1 MSEIQVM
8 TQLNAILSK
17 VKQSRR
23 DGLLLN
29 LFYSGLKKKKFELSL
44 FYLFKE
50 GILGKVD
57 LDIQPKIEPILVE
70 HLKPSDVTY
79 LAVKAERDYSEERML
94 QMLSEGCKCMGIK
107 FKGKFVAWAW
117 YNLRKCEYRRYSFSF
132 ELKENEAYLFGQRTL
147 NAYRGR
153 SLAPYLKYQMYQ
165 HLADMGRTKLYAI
178 VHFSNIPSIK
188 FRRKLN
194 ANPLKLFVNVKI
206 LNKYNRSILLKNY
219 RN

>member
-1 MSEIQVM
+1 MFMS
-8 TQLNAILSK
+8 QLNEILSK

-23 DGLLLN
+23 DGLIIN
-29 LFYSGLKKKKFELSL
+29 LIYGGLKKKKFELSF

-50 GILGKVD
+50 GLFGDVD
-57 LDIQPKIEPILVE
+57 LDIQPKIEPIEVE
-70 HLKPSDVTY
+70 HLKSSDMTY

-107 FKGKFVAWAW
+107 YKDKFVAWAW
-117 YNLRKCEYRRYSFSF
+117 YNLRKCDNTAYSFSF

-147 NAYRGR
+147 SAYRGR
-153 SLAPYLKYQMYQ
+153 SLAPYLKYQLYQ
-165 HLADMGRTKLYAI
+165 HLADIGRTELYAI

-194 ANPLKLFVNVKI
+194 ANPLKLFMNIKL
-206 LNKYNRSILLKNY
+206 LNNYNRNILLKNY